1 MFSTLKFES
10 ILYCILLQGALAM
23 TMRFLARVGLFL
35 LGGIALLVVGGLFTT
50 AVCSLTPLCT
60 IHFAGFGQISKDT
73 MRTLVNPDR
82 IANAAA
88 FVEDAVHKYNRL
100 QRAING

>member
-1 MFSTLKFES
+1 
-10 ILYCILLQGALAM
+10 
-23 TMRFLARVGLFL
+23 MRFLARIGLFL
-35 LGGIALLVVGGLFTT
+35 LGGIALLLVGGIFTT

-100 QRAING
+100 QRAVNGQF